1 MTTSAIAT
9 PLAAT
14 RHARMALLIAIG
26 LPGLAGACTEPTEA
40 GTADDDTS
48 AASDGAATDD
58 GPTTGAVDGEGSSG
72 SADVADETAA
82 QPSGP
87 DFSDVDARLDSF
99 VADNPAFEGASVVIV
114 RRGEG
119 TIHQAAFGAYDLDT
133 VVLLA
138 STSKVPS
145 ATLMMAL
152 SEDDALDFEIDTPVE
167 SYLQRWDG
175 VWPGVTTEQ
184 LLSNTSGIPGLQYLG
199 DYGAHA
205 CQFLPLGDL
214 QACGRAIYETPLDD
228 LPSSAPGTAF
238 DYGGSQWQIAG
249 AVGEVVGGQTWA
261 ELFDLYIGQPCDL
274 EVFEYGN
281 MLASAEGWT
290 GNPELLNGKDNPNI
304 EGGAISDIA
313 DYSKLLMMHLEE
325 GRCGDNQVLSAEAT
339 AFMRIDRGTPLGS
352 RDFDIGGGTQGLGYG
367 MGWWVQPQDEGEPN
381 LFYDPGAYGAISWID
396 TDRGYGG
403 FVATADYTRVD
414 AGDAWTMVRDE
425 LIPLIA
431 EAIDAAE

>member
-1 MTTSAIAT
+1 MTTSTIAT
-9 PLAAT
+9 PLAAH
-14 RHARMALLIAIG
+14 RHARPAAIIAIG
-26 LPGLAGACTEPTEA
+26 LAGLAGACAEPTEA
-40 GTADDDTS
+40 GTADDGTS
-48 AASDGAATDD
+48 AASDGAATSDATTAGADD
-58 GPTTGAVDGEGSSG
+58 VEASSG
-72 SADVADETAA
+72 SAGVADETATP
-82 QPSGP
+82 PSGP
-87 DFSDVDARLDSF
+87 DFSAVDAHLDAF
-99 VADNPAFEGASVVIV
+99 VADNPAFEGASVVLV

-119 TIHQAAFGAYDLDT
+119 TIHQAAFGAYGLDT

-152 SEDDALDFEIDTPVE
+152 SEDDALDFDIDTPVE

-175 VWPGVTTEQ
+175 VWPGVTAEH
-184 LLSNTSGIPGLQYLG
+184 LLSNTSGIPGLQYLA

-214 QACGRAIYETPLDD
+214 EGCGRTIYETPLDD

-249 AVGEVVGGQTWA
+249 AVGQVVGGQTWA
-261 ELFDLYIGQPCDL
+261 ELFDQYIGQPCDL

-281 MLASAEGWT
+281 MLASAEGWV
-290 GNPELLNGKDNPNI
+290 GNPELLNGQDNPNI

-313 DYSKLLMMHLEE
+313 DYGKLLMMHLEE
-325 GRCGDNQVLSAEAT
+325 GRCGDDQVLSAEAT

-352 RDFDIGGGTQGLGYG
+352 RDFDIGGRPQGLGYG
-367 MGWWVQPQDEGEPN
+367 MGWWVQPQDEGEPT
-381 LFYDPGAYGAISWID
+381 LFYDPGAYGAVSWID

-403 FVATADYTRVD
+403 FLATADYTRID
-414 AGDAWTMVRDE
+414 ANDAWIMVLDE